1 MGKGKRTRSKRLV
14 RYSELYDD
22 TEDRD
27 DNDLDWEDSEKF
39 SQVSYGCHVSNV
51 PHIGHWQG
59 VSGGENH
66 DSDSLTV
73 KTERRRKH
81 GQDSSGADFFANKT
95 LEQQP

>member
-51 PHIGHWQG
+51 PHIGH
-59 VSGGENH
+59 S
-66 DSDSLTV
+66 
-73 KTERRRKH
+73 
-81 GQDSSGADFFANKT
+81 
-95 LEQQP
+95 